1 KETDLYY
8 LNARYYDSKTARF
21 LSEDTYTG
29 DPNDPLSLNLYSYCV
44 NNPITYSDPS
54 GHWQESDK
62 NLIQSARIAIS
73 QLTDIYVTTS
83 DPELKKACAAQAAA
97 IRNCSANIATTPQNS
112 EVGMLYEQQLKKD
125 GYVSASDWLKISNTY
140 KKESTQNAINGLK
153 MTESPYVPSNY
164 KNQAIKATMN
174 TVTAGVKKSTTQ
186 AKPQTKPQVSSSPSP
201 KVTNNGSTVNGT
213 GKSEVIIPEY
223 LYDAEKDKWL
233 SNSSQNKLADLTLQ
247 WYQASSQS
255 ARDSILKI
263 IRLARIDINDS
274 PVDEV
279 LNLIAD
285 EVIDGIFG
293 GSILGEIIT
302 RTTGSSSEALEEK
315 RDVIEQ
321 AKLAYVICSVMNTNF
336 KDIANTK
343 SPSEFIKELE
353 DSGWKKTIE
362 PGGGKS
368 GPATILTDTNTGIK
382 VRVQESPTNGNPYF
396 RVQNKGGNYLDSD
409 GSFPSNAAKK
419 EMRNLTHFEFKIKK

>member
-1 KETDLYY
+1 
-8 LNARYYDSKTARF
+8 
-21 LSEDTYTG
+21 
-29 DPNDPLSLNLYSYCV
+29 
-44 NNPITYSDPS
+44 
-54 GHWQESDK
+54 
-62 NLIQSARIAIS
+62 
-73 QLTDIYVTTS
+73 
-83 DPELKKACAAQAAA
+83 
-97 IRNCSANIATTPQNS
+97 
-112 EVGMLYEQQLKKD
+112 
-125 GYVSASDWLKISNTY
+125 
-140 KKESTQNAINGLK
+140 
-153 MTESPYVPSNY
+153 
-164 KNQAIKATMN
+164 MN

-186 AKPQTKPQVSSSPSP
+186 AKPQASSSPSP
-201 KVTNNGSTVNGT
+201 KVTNNGSNVKGT

-279 LNLIAD
+279 LNFVAD

-293 GSILGEIIT
+293 GSILGELIT

-315 RDVIEQ
+315 KDVIEQ